1 MIPPSKPADEAT
13 RLADLHALAVL
24 DTPAEERFD
33 RLTRIARILFDAPMA
48 LVSLVDGD
56 RQWVKSGVGIPTH
69 ETSRETSFCGHAI
82 LSDEVMV
89 VPDTAE
95 DPRFHDNPLVTGE
108 PHVRF
113 YVGRPLKVAGRS
125 KVGTLCLMDSRPRQ
139 FSEHERRLLE
149 DLASMAEQELTA
161 VSMATTDRLTGLLNR
176 QGFELLASQSL
187 RVCQRMKRPASLLF
201 FDMDRFKQI
210 NDQFGHEEGDRA
222 LKTFASLLTN
232 SFRGSDLIARL
243 GGDEFVALLID
254 SPTEGLS
261 EALSRFR
268 KRLADEGGHDGP
280 PYELRCSIGC
290 AEYDPASEPSLTVL
304 MAAADQQMYRDKAA
318 RR

>member
-13 RLADLHALAVL
+13 RVADLHALAVL
-24 DTPAEERFD
+24 DTPPEERFD
-33 RLTRIARILFDAPMA
+33 RLTRVARTLFDMPIA
-48 LVSLVDGD
+48 LVNLVDSE
-56 RQWVKSGVGIPTH
+56 RLWVKSHDGMTVSELP
-69 ETSRETSFCGHAI
+69 REISFCGHAV
-82 LSDEVMV
+82 LSDDIMV
-89 VPDTAE
+89 VPDTLQ
-95 DPRFHDNPLVTGE
+95 DPRFHDNPLVAGE

-113 YVGRPLKVAGRS
+113 YAGRPLRVAGRS
-125 KVGTLCLMDSRPRQ
+125 KVGTLCLMDSKPRQ
-139 FSEHERRLLE
+139 FTDRERLLLE
-149 DLASMAEQELTA
+149 DLALMAEQELTA

-187 RVCQRMKRPASLLF
+187 RVCHRMKRPASLLF

-222 LKTFASLLTN
+222 LRTFAGLLSK

-254 SPTEGLS
+254 SPAEGLS
-261 EALSRFR
+261 EALNRFR
-268 KRLADEGGHDGP
+268 QRLAEEGGHDGP
-280 PYELRCSIGC
+280 PYELRCSIGHS
-290 AEYDPASEPSLTVL
+290 EYDPASEPALAAL
-304 MAAADQQMYRDKAA
+304 MAEADRHMYEDKAA

>member
-1 MIPPSKPADEAT
+1 MIPPAQPADEAT

-48 LVSLVDGD
+48 MVSLVDAG
-56 RQWVKSGVGIPTH
+56 RQWVKSGSGFPLR

-82 LSDEVMV
+82 LSDEVML
-89 VPDTAE
+89 VPDATK

-113 YVGRPLKVAGRS
+113 YVGRPLRVAGRS
-125 KVGTLCLMDSRPRQ
+125 KVGTLCLMDSKPRQ
-139 FSEHERRLLE
+139 FSDHERLLLE

-161 VSMATTDRLTGLLNR
+161 VSMATTDHLTGLLNR

-222 LKTFASLLTN
+222 LKTFASLLTK

-254 SPTEGLS
+254 SPAGGLS
-261 EALSRFR
+261 EALNRFR
-268 KRLADEGGHDGP
+268 QRLAEEGGHDGP
-280 PYELRCSIGC
+280 PYELRCSIGHS
-290 AEYDPASEPSLTVL
+290 EYDPASEPGLAAL
-304 MAAADQQMYRDKAA
+304 MAEADRQMYEDKAA

>member
-1 MIPPSKPADEAT
+1 MIPPAQPADEAT

-48 LVSLVDGD
+48 MVSLVDAG
-56 RQWVKSGVGIPTH
+56 RQWVKSGSGFPLR

-82 LSDEVMV
+82 LSDEVML
-89 VPDTAE
+89 VPDATK

-113 YVGRPLKVAGRS
+113 YVGRPLRVAGRS
-125 KVGTLCLMDSRPRQ
+125 KVGTLCLMDSKPRE
-139 FSEHERRLLE
+139 FSDHERLLLE

-161 VSMATTDRLTGLLNR
+161 VSMATTDHLTGLLNR

-201 FDMDRFKQI
+201 FDMDRFKKI

-222 LKTFASLLTN
+222 LKTFASLLTK

-254 SPTEGLS
+254 SPAGGLS
-261 EALSRFR
+261 EALNRFR
-268 KRLADEGGHDGP
+268 QRLAEEGGHDGP
-280 PYELRCSIGC
+280 PYELRCSIGHS
-290 AEYDPASEPSLTVL
+290 EYDPASEPALAAL
-304 MAAADQQMYRDKAA
+304 MAEADRQMYEDKAA

>member
-24 DTPAEERFD
+24 DTPAEERFN

-48 LVSLVDGD
+48 MVSLVDAD
-56 RQWVKSGVGIPTH
+56 RQWVKSGSGFPMR

-89 VPDTAE
+89 IPDAAE

-113 YVGRPLKVAGRS
+113 YVGRPLRVGGRS

-139 FSEHERRLLE
+139 FSDHELRLLE

-161 VSMATTDRLTGLLNR
+161 VSMATTDHLTGLLNR

-187 RVCQRMKRPASLLF
+187 RVCQRMRRPASLLF

-222 LKTFASLLTN
+222 LKTFAALLTRA
-232 SFRGSDLIARL
+232 FRGSDLIARL

-254 SPTEGLS
+254 SPAEGLS

-268 KRLADEGGHDGP
+268 QRLAEEGDHDGP
-280 PYELRCSIGC
+280 PYELRCSIGHS
-290 AEYDPASEPSLTVL
+290 EYDPASEPVLAAL
-304 MAAADQQMYRDKAA
+304 MAEADRQMYEDKAS

>member
-1 MIPPSKPADEAT
+1 MIPPAQPADEAT

-48 LVSLVDGD
+48 MVSLVDAG
-56 RQWVKSGVGIPTH
+56 RQWVKSGSGFPLR

-82 LSDEVMV
+82 LSDEVML
-89 VPDTAE
+89 VPDATK

-113 YVGRPLKVAGRS
+113 YVGRPLRVAGRS
-125 KVGTLCLMDSRPRQ
+125 KVGTLCLMDSKPRQ
-139 FSEHERRLLE
+139 FSDHERLLLE

-161 VSMATTDRLTGLLNR
+161 VSMATTDHLTGLLNR

-222 LKTFASLLTN
+222 LKTFASLLTK

-254 SPTEGLS
+254 SPAGGLS
-261 EALSRFR
+261 EALNRFR
-268 KRLADEGGHDGP
+268 QRLAEEGGHDGP
-280 PYELRCSIGC
+280 PYELRCSIGHS
-290 AEYDPASEPSLTVL
+290 EYDPASEPALAAL
-304 MAAADQQMYRDKAA
+304 MAEADRQMYEDKAA

>member
-1 MIPPSKPADEAT
+1 MIPPSLPDDEST

-24 DTPAEERFD
+24 DTAPEERFD
-33 RLTRIARILFDAPMA
+33 RVTRVARTLFDMPLA
-48 LVSLVDGD
+48 LVSLVDAD
-56 RQWVKSGVGIPTH
+56 RQWVKSGTGDYH
-69 ETSRETSFCGHAI
+69 RESSRETSFCGHAI
-82 LSDEVMV
+82 LSEDIMV
-89 VPDTAE
+89 VPDAAA
-95 DPRFHDNPLVTGE
+95 DPRFHDNPMVTGE
-108 PHVRF
+108 PYVRF
-113 YVGRPLKVAGRS
+113 YVGRPLKVNGRS
-125 KVGTLCLMDSRPRQ
+125 KVGTLCLMDSRPRE
-139 FSEHERRLLE
+139 FGDHERLLLE
-149 DLASMAEQELTA
+149 DLALMAEQELTA

-187 RVCQRMKRPASLLF
+187 RMCQRMKRPASLLF

-222 LKTFASLLTN
+222 LRTFASVLTQ

-254 SPTEGLS
+254 APAEGLD

-268 KRLADEGGHDGP
+268 KRLAEEGDHDGP
-280 PYELRCSIGC
+280 PYELRCSIGH
-290 AEYDPASEPSLTVL
+290 AEYDPVQEPSLTTLLAEADRL
-304 MAAADQQMYRDKAA
+304 MYSDKAA

>member
-1 MIPPSKPADEAT
+1 MIPPAQPADEAT

-24 DTPAEERFD
+24 DSPAEERFD

-48 LVSLVDGD
+48 MVSLVDAD
-56 RQWVKSGVGIPTH
+56 RQWVKSGSGFPLR

-89 VPDTAE
+89 VPDAAK

-113 YVGRPLKVAGRS
+113 YVGRPLRVAGRS
-125 KVGTLCLMDSRPRQ
+125 KVGTLCLMDSKPRQ
-139 FSEHERRLLE
+139 FSDHERVLLE

-161 VSMATTDRLTGLLNR
+161 VSMATTDHLTGLLNR
-176 QGFELLASQSL
+176 QGFELLANQSL

-222 LKTFASLLTN
+222 LKTFAGLLTK

-243 GGDEFVALLID
+243 GGDEFVVLLID
-254 SPTEGLS
+254 SPAEGLS
-261 EALSRFR
+261 EALNRFR
-268 KRLADEGGHDGP
+268 QRLAEEGGHDGP
-280 PYELRCSIGC
+280 PYELRCSIGHS
-290 AEYDPASEPSLTVL
+290 EYDPASEPALAVL
-304 MAAADQQMYRDKAA
+304 MADADRQMYEDKAA